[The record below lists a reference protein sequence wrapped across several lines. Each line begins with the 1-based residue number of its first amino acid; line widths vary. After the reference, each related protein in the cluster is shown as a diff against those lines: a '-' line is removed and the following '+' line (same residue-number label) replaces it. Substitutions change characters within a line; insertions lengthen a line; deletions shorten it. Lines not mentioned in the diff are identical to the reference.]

1 MSADVEKP
9 APYVDLCEP
18 IDTDLLM
25 GLVRFRLVRFRLV
38 RFRLGAHHFRVS
50 TGRWDG
56 TARADRLCCKCA
68 HHAVEDEQH
77 VLFECPYYDSIRLR
91 YATLYEA
98 ADGSVQQLMTHANQ
112 RRVATCY

>member
-25 GLVRFRLVRFRLV
+25 GLVRFRL
-38 RFRLGAHHFRVS
+38 GARHFRVS
-50 TGRWDG
+50 TGRTWDG

-68 HHAVEDEQH
+68 RHVVEEH
-77 VLFECPYYDSIRLR
+77 VMFDCPYYDGIRVR
-91 YATLYEA
+91 YANQNLNGRREDHGA
-98 ADGSVQQLMTHANQ
+98 GQL
-112 RRVATCY
+112 RVVSYPPLLPLILTT